1 MSIEKELELLK
12 YQVYLLKKMVVSED
26 HPFFMYALDHNLDEK
41 QVKMI
46 CKVLNVFSHRLSDD
60 TDQNSIDYHQ
70 HVSDE
75 DNQLYE
81 NFSISETELLKEE
94 KPSIKEFELLKEK
107 IFSDSINSKYL
118 LLSLKGQYIQPKVC
132 EYLLEELEASLD

>member
-12 YQVYLLKKMVVSED
+12 YQVYLLKKMVVNEE

-60 TDQNSIDYHQ
+60 TDQNSNEYHQ
-70 HVSDE
+70 HVSEE
-75 DNQLYE
+75 DKQLYE
-81 NFSISETELLKEE
+81 NFSIS
-94 KPSIKEFELLKEK
+94 
-107 IFSDSINSKYL
+107 
-118 LLSLKGQYIQPKVC
+118 
-132 EYLLEELEASLD
+132 

>member
-12 YQVYLLKKMVVSED
+12 YQVYLLKKMVVNEE

-41 QVKMI
+41 QVKMV
-46 CKVLNVFSHRLSDD
+46 CKVLNVFSHRLTDD
-60 TDQNSIDYHQ
+60 ADQNSNEYFQ

-75 DNQLYE
+75 DKQLYE
-81 NFSISETELLKEE
+81 NFSISPDDLTKDE

-118 LLSLKGQYIQPKVC
+118 LLSLKRQHIQPKVC
-132 EYLLEELEASLD
+132 EFLLEELETSLD